1 MGVMHIPGHTNQ
13 APREVT
19 LEEIRNLLG
28 DCRLCPL
35 AETRTNIV
43 FGVGNPHARVMFIG
57 EAPGR
62 NEDLQG
68 EPFVGAAGQNLNRI
82 LSFAGLTREE
92 IYIANVLKCRPPGN
106 RNPKPDEVQACAPF
120 LREQIRSIWPDII
133 VTMGNPATHFVLKT
147 EVGITRLRGRFHQM
161 GHFRVLPTFHP
172 AAALRNP
179 AWQELIEKDFRML
192 GELLATH
199 PAGEPV
205 EPVAERSDALPEVS
219 LPTSAGAAARAA
231 MAEAPGAPASA
242 GAAVP
247 PQGDPLGGPGAG
259 QEHLVFG
266 ADAR

>member
-13 APREVT
+13 APREVS
-19 LEEIRNLLG
+19 LEEIRALLG
-28 DCRLCPL
+28 DCRLCQL

-43 FGVGNPHARVMFIG
+43 FGVGDPHARVRFIG

-106 RNPKPDEVQACAPF
+106 RNPRPEEVQVCAPF

-147 EVGITRLRGRFHQM
+147 EVGITKLRGRFHQM

-179 AWQELIEKDFRML
+179 AWQELIEQDFRML
-192 GELLATH
+192 GQFLAEH
-199 PAGEPV
+199 PAGEPLDS
-205 EPVAERSDALPEVS
+205 VAQRSDALPEVE
-219 LPTSAGAAARAA
+219 L
-231 MAEAPGAPASA
+231 PASA
-242 GAAVP
+242 GAAAQAAVAGAA
-247 PQGDPLGGPGAG
+247 QAGAAASVTSGAAAAGGFGAPAPG
-259 QEHLVFG
+259 QEHLTFG
-266 ADAR
+266 AQ